1 MQLVGAPC
9 SFLFVCHL
17 NFVWHNF
24 EIRSTTPTKMYRLP
38 SQMIVHNGF
47 CLRLITH
54 TNPELHFAITPHSH
68 YLSDNEI
75 CAFGLRACVTNIKIY
90 YRSPWLYNNLK
101 NVGPFVGND
110 LSNEDTF
117 FTLCNPKFAFFGFA
131 DFEKQRM
138 RSLRSEEET
147 TFYLK
152 QNLLKIGWIKSY
164 CGQATSKHHSSWFR
178 HFFPIFFKSWF
189 WAHFRQF
196 QRNYDKDWTWTQGV

>member
-9 SFLFVCHL
+9 SFSFVCHL

-24 EIRSTTPTKMYRLP
+24 RIRSTTPTKMYQLP

-47 CLRLITH
+47 WLRLITH

-110 LSNEDTF
+110 LSNEWHLFYTLQSKVCILWFCGFWKAAHAKSSQRRGNNILFKTKFAENRLDQKKLLIRTF
-117 FTLCNPKFAFFGFA
+117 FFRFFFSN
-131 DFEKQRM
+131 FLE
-138 RSLRSEEET
+138 
-147 TFYLK
+147 
-152 QNLLKIGWIKSY
+152 N
-164 CGQATSKHHSSWFR
+164 
-178 HFFPIFFKSWF
+178 WF
-189 WAHFRQF
+189 WAYFRQF
-196 QRNYDKDWTWTQGV
+196 QRNYDTDWTWTQGV